1 MVLNNIACCRFA
13 MGNHRQAFMT
23 FTEARDIQTKTAQ
36 ADLDLL
42 HVAITL
48 SNLGYLLI
56 QLRQY
61 DEAREMFEEA
71 LLVSRKIHRGPL
83 VLLKFHSLIQ
93 PGGYADPAIGSGRRS
108 SSNPRHSKQS
118 VVYQCLS
125 HLGISVLVESRI
137 EVS

>member
-1 MVLNNIACCRFA
+1 
-13 MGNHRQAFMT
+13 MT